1 MLKTS
6 QTLSQTLLGTATSA
20 PIELHN
26 QLQRDPDEYDRDFV
40 QQHGEDPDTTL
51 TSVGEFPASA

>member
-6 QTLSQTLLGTATSA
+6 QTLLGTARSA
-20 PIELHN
+20 PIEHHD
-26 QLQRDPDEYDRDFV
+26 QLQRNPDEYDRDFV
-40 QQHGEDPDTTL
+40 QQHGEDPDITL